1 VGRLDRDRDGGID
14 KWIRRDGRAV
24 SQRGRL
30 AEAHEASGDDGA
42 EEYSASELVHSSS
55 PDRK

>member
-1 VGRLDRDRDGGID
+1 LDRDRDGGVD
-14 KWIRRDGRAV
+14 EWIRRDGRAV
-24 SQRGRL
+24 SQRGRF
-30 AEAHEASGDDGA
+30 AKAHEASGDDGA